1 MATKKPPKKRK
12 PKIQRRSGFFDLKIG
27 KETWTIV
34 VIPHAISEV
43 YGYANKDLK
52 LIILDGTLSEE
63 AFLDVLLHE
72 VGHALEWKATERAVR
87 KRATEFAR
95 ILTQLGYKR

>member
-1 MATKKPPKKRK
+1 
-12 PKIQRRSGFFDLKIG
+12 
-27 KETWTIV
+27 
-34 VIPHAISEV
+34 
-43 YGYANKDLK
+43 LK